1 MFSSPARICF
11 SGPKE
16 VCVPASAAGGIADF
30 SPSATEADAVD
41 EAEADVTGS
50 EAPAVPTVRI
60 RENVRL
66 SMAFTFLDRCV
77 TSGGIDKA
85 GTS

>member
-16 VCVPASAAGGIADF
+16 VCVPGPDAPGDG
-30 SPSATEADAVD
+30 EA
-41 EAEADVTGS
+41 EAEADIVGSVGS
-50 EAPAVPTVRI
+50 EAPAVPMPRI

-66 SMAFTFLDRCV
+66 SMTFTFLDRCV
-77 TSGGIDKA
+77 ESGGIDEA
-85 GTS
+85 DTSWMTS